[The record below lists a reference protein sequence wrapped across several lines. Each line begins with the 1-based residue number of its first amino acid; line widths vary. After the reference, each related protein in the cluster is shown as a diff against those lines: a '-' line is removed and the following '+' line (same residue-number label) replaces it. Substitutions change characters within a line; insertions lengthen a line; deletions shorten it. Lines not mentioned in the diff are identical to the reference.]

1 MGVADHTFDVGMIE
15 SALSRASGVL
25 LDSYAYGPETNPDPT
40 AGFRKY
46 RNRKEKTGVGHTYLH
61 VEGPSDAGGVSG
73 RMDKSR
79 FADRQTLI
87 QTLVAAFGVS
97 NGDAQKGLQWLD
109 ANPGKECW
117 LKKVKVR
124 DLGTWYGH
132 EPGSTTKKKVEF
144 ISINMRSHGDA
155 LFISSAYPAKLG
167 AVFVPPTSTLN
178 PNAKAFVPGG
188 G

>member
-1 MGVADHTFDVGMIE
+1 MGVADHTFDNGMIE
-15 SALSRASGVL
+15 SALSRATGVL
-25 LDSYAYGPETNPDPT
+25 LESYSYGPETNPDPG

-46 RNRKEKTGVGHTYLH
+46 RNRKKGTGVGHTYLH
-61 VEGPSDAGGVSG
+61 VDGPSDSGGVSG

-97 NGDAQKGLQWLD
+97 GGDAQQGLQWLD

-117 LKKVKVR
+117 IKKVNVR
-124 DLGTWYGH
+124 NLGTWYGY
-132 EPGSTTKKKVEF
+132 EAGSTAKKKIET

-155 LFISSAYPAKLG
+155 LFISSAYPDTLC
-167 AVFVPPTSTLN
+167 AVLAPPTSALN
-178 PNAKAFVPGG
+178 PNAKVFVPGG